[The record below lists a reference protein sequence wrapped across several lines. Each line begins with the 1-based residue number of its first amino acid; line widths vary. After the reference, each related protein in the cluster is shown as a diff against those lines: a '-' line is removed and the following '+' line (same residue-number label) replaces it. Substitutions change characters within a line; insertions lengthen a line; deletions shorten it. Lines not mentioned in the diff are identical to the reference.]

1 MLELE
6 SPSKHSGR
14 SEGSDAD
21 RDSSLSFAAMAPPM
35 APLIQKLDW
44 VEKKCEKFQDP
55 IRLKTSQNT
64 QSESLKNDDVLD
76 LVEQK
81 SAPFSPNPLSE
92 CYGICYLLYKYIQIL
107 KVTTVALFLPQAL
120 RAVEGEK
127 ISENLTCH

>member
-21 RDSSLSFAAMAPPM
+21 RDSSLSWAAMAPPM
-35 APLIQKLDW
+35 APPLIQKLDW

-55 IRLKTSQNT
+55 IRLKTPRDT

-76 LVEQK
+76 LV
-81 SAPFSPNPLSE
+81 
-92 CYGICYLLYKYIQIL
+92 
-107 KVTTVALFLPQAL
+107 
-120 RAVEGEK
+120 
-127 ISENLTCH
+127 